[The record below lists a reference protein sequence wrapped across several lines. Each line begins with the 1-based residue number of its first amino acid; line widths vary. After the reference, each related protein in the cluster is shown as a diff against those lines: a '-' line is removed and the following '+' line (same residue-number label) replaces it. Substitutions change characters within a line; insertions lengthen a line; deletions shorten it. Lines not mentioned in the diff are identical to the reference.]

1 LYKEK
6 IWVIISS
13 EMRGMEE
20 REREEFRTQLLE
32 LNKKIRSVL
41 KRELDATRDYN
52 PLSESR
58 DEADLGSATA
68 DLALQMSSQKTLLEM
83 LGLVEK
89 ALKKIESGNYGLCEL
104 CKRGISIQR
113 LKMIPYALYCI
124 ECQSRME
131 NKK

>member
-1 LYKEK
+1 MEEKEK
-6 IWVIISS
+6 
-13 EMRGMEE
+13 
-20 REREEFRTQLLE
+20 EEFRAQLLE
-32 LNKKIRSVL
+32 LSKRIKSIL
-41 KRELDATRDYN
+41 KREIDATRDYN

-83 LGLVEK
+83 LELVEK

-104 CKRGISIQR
+104 CKREISAQR
-113 LKMIPYALYCI
+113 LKMVPYALYCV

>member
-1 LYKEK
+1 
-6 IWVIISS
+6 
-13 EMRGMEE
+13 MEE

-104 CKRGISIQR
+104 CKREISIQR

>member
-1 LYKEK
+1 MEEKEK
-6 IWVIISS
+6 
-13 EMRGMEE
+13 
-20 REREEFRTQLLE
+20 EEFRALLLE
-32 LNKKIRSVL
+32 LSERIKSVL
-41 KRELDATRDYN
+41 KREIDATRDYN

-83 LGLVEK
+83 LELVEK

-104 CKRGISIQR
+104 CKREISVQR
-113 LKMIPYALYCI
+113 LKMIPYALYCV

>member
-1 LYKEK
+1 
-6 IWVIISS
+6 
-13 EMRGMEE
+13 MRAMEE
-20 REREEFRTQLLE
+20 REIEGLRAQLLE
-32 LNKKIRSVL
+32 LNKKIKLVL
-41 KRELDATRDYN
+41 KRERDTTRDYN

-58 DEADLGSATA
+58 DEADLGSATV

-83 LGLVEK
+83 LRLVEK

-104 CKRGISIQR
+104 CKREISIQR
-113 LKMIPYALYCI
+113 LKTIPYALYCV